1 MIEFHLNLTDSAL
14 FGRSIVDID
23 AKEDHEINLE
33 QIENEI
39 IKRWNPV
46 LINAFV
52 PVNHLTLINRFTSHG
67 YQFIEIRMHA
77 VKEIDDH
84 FSTKDLFPYEFYRVN
99 EPEDL
104 EELISVCSQMSF
116 DDRYSCDP
124 EIDPELALKRNIFFL
139 RQSFERDQEPI
150 FILNNRH
157 HPGILGFRSF
167 KVESRVE
174 ASMLLSGVVNHHQSE
189 KYRAMINLFE
199 LEELAGMDI
208 RFINAV
214 ISARNYSEINHYI
227 SQFKYSI
234 DKVQFVCRKL
244 L

>member
-1 MIEFHLNLTDSAL
+1 MVEVKLNITDSIL
-14 FGRSIVDID
+14 FCRNVVDIEVD
-23 AKEDHEINLE
+23 DVFETDLEKIED
-33 QIENEI
+33 EI
-39 IKRWNPV
+39 ITFYNPL
-46 LINAFV
+46 LINTFLSID
-52 PVNHLTLINRFTSHG
+52 HLKAIAWFTGNG
-67 YQFIEIRMHA
+67 YQFIEIRIHA

-99 EPEDL
+99 EPE
-104 EELISVCSQMSF
+104 ELLVACAQMSF

-124 EIDPELALKRNIFFL
+124 EIDPLLALKRNIFFL

-174 ASMLLSGVVNHHQSE
+174 ASMLLSGVINHLHSE
-189 KYRAMINLFE
+189 KYRSMINLFE
-199 LEELAGMDI
+199 LEQLAVMDI

-234 DKVQFVCRKL
+234 DKVQFVCRKHL
-244 L
+244 